1 MPLPDLENNR
11 EERGGAEIKTKIF
24 RVLRALCGEM
34 EKMNDAITIT

>member
-11 EERGGAEIKTKIF
+11 EERGGAEIKPKKL

-34 EKMNDAITIT
+34 GKMKDAITIT